1 MGVSECQSEGV
12 SENSQGV
19 WHPVTPT
26 PRTMETK
33 MPSIM
38 HEWLRHATA
47 NRLVVN
53 DRDGSVL
60 VYVPPGE
67 FEMGDGEDSDCPKHR
82 VWLDGYYI
90 GIYAV
95 SNAQY
100 KRFVDDTGHRAPDK
114 GDWGTAVWQGRSFP
128 AAKADH
134 PVVCVSWDDA
144 QAYAKWAGLSLPTE
158 AQWEKA
164 ARGPRNWKYP
174 WGDAWDG
181 ERCRHGGNRGLETTC
196 AVYGYPRGVSGYG
209 CYNMSGNVW
218 EWCEDWYDSGYYTKG
233 PSRNPRG
240 PEGGSHRVYRGG
252 GWSGVAS
259 HCRAS
264 FRDRIVPGNRI
275 DDRGFRL
282 VRSVS

>member
-1 MGVSECQSEGV
+1 
-12 SENSQGV
+12 
-19 WHPVTPT
+19 
-26 PRTMETK
+26 
-33 MPSIM
+33 MPNII
-38 HEWLRHATA
+38 HEWVRQATA
-47 NRLVVN
+47 NRLVIN

-82 VWLDGYYI
+82 VWLDGYYV

-95 SNAQY
+95 TNAQY
-100 KRFVDDTGHRAPDK
+100 KQFVDDTGHRAPD
-114 GDWGTAVWQGRSFP
+114 
-128 AAKADH
+128 KADH

-174 WGDAWDG
+174 WRGEWDG
-181 ERCRHGGNRGLETTC
+181 ACCRHDGNHGSETTC
-196 AVYGYPRGVSGYG
+196 PVYGYPRGASGYG

-218 EWCEDWYDSGYYTKG
+218 EWCEDWYDDAYYGK
-233 PSRNPRG
+233 SSARNPRG
-240 PEGGSHRVYRGG
+240 PEGGSLRVYRGG
-252 GWSGVAS
+252 CWIRDAS
-259 HCRAS
+259 RCRAS
-264 FRDRIVPGNRI
+264 FRYGYAPGFRYVFL
-275 DDRGFRL
+275 GFRL

>member
-1 MGVSECQSEGV
+1 
-12 SENSQGV
+12 
-19 WHPVTPT
+19 
-26 PRTMETK
+26 
-33 MPSIM
+33 MPGLWQQWIDNGA
-38 HEWLRHATA
+38 LPP
-47 NRLVVN
+47 LVIN

-60 VYVPPGE
+60 LYVPPGE
-67 FEMGDGEDSDCPKHR
+67 FEMGDGKGSDCPKHR
-82 VWLDGYYI
+82 VWVDGYYV

-95 SNAQY
+95 TNAQY
-100 KRFVDDTGHRAPDK
+100 KRFVDDTGHRGPDK
-114 GDWGTAVWQGRSFP
+114 ADWGTAVWQGKSFP
-128 AAKADH
+128 VDKADH

-144 QAYAKWAGLSLPTE
+144 QAYAKWSGLSLPTE

-181 ERCRHGGNRGLETTC
+181 DRCRHSENRGSETTC
-196 AVYGYPRGVSGYG
+196 PVYGYPRGVSGYG

>member
-1 MGVSECQSEGV
+1 
-12 SENSQGV
+12 
-19 WHPVTPT
+19 
-26 PRTMETK
+26 
-33 MPSIM
+33 MPNIV
-38 HEWLRHATA
+38 HEWLRRPTA

-67 FEMGDGEDSDCPKHR
+67 FEMGDGEDPNCPKHR

-95 SNAQY
+95 TNAQY
-100 KRFVDDTGHRAPDK
+100 KRFVDATGHRAPDK
-114 GDWGTAVWQGRSFP
+114 ADGGTAVWQRKSFP
-128 AAKADH
+128 SDKADH

-144 QAYAKWAGLSLPTE
+144 QAYAKWSGLSLPTE

-164 ARGPRNWKYP
+164 ARGPQNWEYP

-181 ERCRHGGNRGLETTC
+181 DRCRHGGNCGSETTC

-218 EWCEDWYDSGYYTKG
+218 EWCEDRYDAGYYEKG
-233 PSRNPRG
+233 PARNPRG
-240 PEGGSHRVYRGG
+240 PSEGSYRVCRGGSWWYG
-252 GWSGVAS
+252 AS
-259 HCRAS
+259 LCRAS
-264 FRDRIVPGNRI
+264 FRRWYVSGFRDGYQ
-275 DDRGFRL
+275 GFRL
-282 VRSVS
+282 LRMVS